1 MKAKL
6 KTIIFAVIMLGIMG
20 ISSKVQAAG
29 ASISSTKTTAT
40 VGDSVTITVNI
51 NAAAWN
57 LKVNGNGVSGGSI
70 VGYNPEGINTS
81 TTKTYALNTSSA
93 GTYTIKLTGDVTDGS
108 TDVTSDINTSV
119 TVTVNNPAP
128 VTPTNPPSSNNG
140 GSTNNGSSST
150 GNSNS
155 GSSNSGSSNSGSSNK
170 PSNTTK
176 PEEPKS
182 NDSTLKG
189 LAIEGYELYPAFD
202 ANTREYNLRV
212 TNDITKVTVLPTVNH
227 SKASYKIEGAT
238 EELVVGKNVITIV
251 VTAEDGTTSNY
262 VINVTRER
270 EGLKVQYIKIYYTDE
285 TGNRQELLLNPE
297 FSAEI
302 FEYTLKDLSY
312 LISKLDV
319 EVLANLEQAKIEVT
333 GNEELV
339 EGPNTI
345 VITVTMPSESEEEE
359 DEVLTY
365 KITVNKEKEP
375 VVTLM
380 GRIKNWFNG
389 ITGSV
394 STWFGEN
401 VYEILMGALVVSCV
415 ALAGLSVYLVMD
427 YKKYKMI
434 IEKVAEITR
443 INNATTVNAG
453 ESTNTNETTNQ
464 QILEE
469 MQNNEEE
476 IEIKNRGKHF

>member
-6 KTIIFAVIMLGIMG
+6 KTIIFAVIMLGIIG
-20 ISSKVQAAG
+20 ISSKVQAAS
-29 ASISSTKTTAT
+29 ASISATKTTAT

-57 LKVNGNGVSGGSI
+57 LKVTGNGVSGGSI

-81 TTKTYALNTSSA
+81 TSKTYTLSTSTA
-93 GTYTIKLTGDVTDGS
+93 GSYTVYLTGDVTDGT
-108 TDVTSDINTSV
+108 TDELSYINKYV

-155 GSSNSGSSNSGSSNK
+155 GSSNSGSSNK

-189 LAIEGYELYPAFD
+189 LSIEGYELYPAFE

-212 TNDITKVTVLPTVNH
+212 TNDITKVTILPTANH

-238 EELVVGKNVITIV
+238 EELVVGKNIITVV

-270 EGLKVQYIKIYYTDE
+270 EGLNVQYIKIYYTDE

-297 FSAEI
+297 FSTEV

-312 LISKLDV
+312 LISKLEV
-319 EVLANLEQAKIEVT
+319 EVLANLEQAKIEIT

-375 VVTLM
+375 VITLM

-389 ITGSV
+389 ITGTV

-401 VYEILMGALVVSCV
+401 VYEILMGALGVSCV
-415 ALAGLSVYLVMD
+415 ALAGLSIYLVMD

-443 INNATTVNAG
+443 INNATTVNTG
-453 ESTNTNETTNQ
+453 EATNTNETTNQ

-469 MQNNEEE
+469 MQSNEEE
-476 IEIKNRGKHF
+476 TETKNRGKHF

>member
-6 KTIIFAVIMLGIMG
+6 KTIIFAVIMLGIIG
-20 ISSKVQAAG
+20 ISSKVQAAS
-29 ASISSTKTTAT
+29 ASISATKTTAT

-57 LKVNGNGVSGGSI
+57 LKVTGNGVSGGSI

-81 TTKTYALNTSSA
+81 TSKTYTLSTSTA
-93 GTYTIKLTGDVTDGS
+93 GSYTVYLTGDVTDGT
-108 TDVTSDINTSV
+108 TDELSYINKYV

-155 GSSNSGSSNSGSSNK
+155 GSSNSGSSNK

-189 LAIEGYELYPAFD
+189 LSIEGYELYPAFE

-212 TNDITKVTVLPTVNH
+212 TNDITKVTILPTANH

-238 EELVVGKNVITIV
+238 EELVVGKNIITVV

-270 EGLKVQYIKIYYTDE
+270 EGLNVQYIKIYYTDE

-297 FSAEI
+297 FSTEI
-302 FEYTLKDLSY
+302 FEYTLNDLSY
-312 LISKLDV
+312 LISKLEV
-319 EVLANLEQAKIEVT
+319 EVLANLEQAKIEIT

-389 ITGSV
+389 ITGTV

-415 ALAGLSVYLVMD
+415 ALAGLSIYLVMD

-434 IEKVAEITR
+434 IEKIAELTR
-443 INNATTVNAG
+443 MNNADTV
-453 ESTNTNETTNQ
+453 STSETTNQ
-464 QILEE
+464 QVLEE
-469 MQNNEEE
+469 MQSNEEE
-476 IEIKNRGKHF
+476 TETKNRGKHF

>member
-1 MKAKL
+1 MKKISIKILLLVCSFA
-6 KTIIFAVIMLGIMG
+6 IISILLPLQIE
-20 ISSKVQAAG
+20 AAG
-29 ASISSTKTTAT
+29 NFSISKSSASLTTGGTTTITVSASNCAGQFSISSSNSSVASVSTSSIWLDNSSDSITITAKGAGTAT
-40 VGDSVTITVNI
+40 ITI
-51 NAAAWN
+51 
-57 LKVNGNGVSGGSI
+57 
-70 VGYNPEGINTS
+70 
-81 TTKTYALNTSSA
+81 SA
-93 GTYTIKLTGDVTDGS
+93 IDVTDTDLNDVIGS
-108 TDVTSDINTSV
+108 KTCSI
-119 TVTVNNPAP
+119 TVSNPAP

-150 GNSNS
+150 GN
-155 GSSNSGSSNSGSSNK
+155 SNSGSSNSGSSNK

-238 EELVVGKNVITIV
+238 EELLVGKNVITVV

-270 EGLKVQYIKIYYTDE
+270 EGLNVQYIKIYYTDE

-297 FSAEI
+297 FSTEI
-302 FEYTLKDLSY
+302 FEYTLNDISY

-319 EVLANLEQAKIEVT
+319 EVLANLEQAKIEIT

-339 EGPNTI
+339 EGPNII

-389 ITGSV
+389 ITGTV

-415 ALAGLSVYLVMD
+415 ALAGLSIYLVMD
-427 YKKYKMI
+427 YKKYKKI

-453 ESTNTNETTNQ
+453 ESANTNETTNQ

-476 IEIKNRGKHF
+476 TEIKNRGKHF

>member
-6 KTIIFAVIMLGIMG
+6 KTIIFAVIMLGIIG
-20 ISSKVQAAG
+20 ISSKVQAAS
-29 ASISSTKTTAT
+29 ASISATKTTAT

-57 LKVNGNGVSGGSI
+57 LKVTGNGVSGGSI

-81 TTKTYALNTSSA
+81 TSKTYTLSTSTA
-93 GTYTIKLTGDVTDGS
+93 GSYTVYLTGDVTDGT
-108 TDVTSDINTSV
+108 TDELSYINKYV

-155 GSSNSGSSNSGSSNK
+155 GSSNSGSSNK

-189 LAIEGYELYPAFD
+189 LSIEGYELYPAFE

-212 TNDITKVTVLPTVNH
+212 TNDITKVTILPTANH

-238 EELVVGKNVITIV
+238 EELVVGKNIITVV

-270 EGLKVQYIKIYYTDE
+270 EGLNVQYIKIYYTDE

-297 FSAEI
+297 FSTEV

-312 LISKLDV
+312 LISKLEV
-319 EVLANLEQAKIEVT
+319 EVLANLEQAKIEIT

-359 DEVLTY
+359 NEVLTY

-375 VVTLM
+375 VITLM

-389 ITGSV
+389 ITGTV
-394 STWFGEN
+394 STWFEEN

-415 ALAGLSVYLVMD
+415 ALAGLSIYLVMD

-443 INNATTVNAG
+443 INNATTVNTG
-453 ESTNTNETTNQ
+453 EATNTNETTNQ

-469 MQNNEEE
+469 MQSNEEE
-476 IEIKNRGKHF
+476 TETKNRGKHF

>member
-6 KTIIFAVIMLGIMG
+6 KTIIFAVIMLGIIG
-20 ISSKVQAAG
+20 ISSKVQAAS
-29 ASISSTKTTAT
+29 ASISATKTTAT

-57 LKVNGNGVSGGSI
+57 LKVTGNGVSGGSI

-81 TTKTYALNTSSA
+81 TSKTYTLSTSTA
-93 GTYTIKLTGDVTDGS
+93 GSYTVYLTGDVTDGT
-108 TDVTSDINTSV
+108 TDELSYINKYV

-155 GSSNSGSSNSGSSNK
+155 GSSNSGSSNK

-189 LAIEGYELYPAFD
+189 LSIEGYELYPAFE

-212 TNDITKVTVLPTVNH
+212 TNDITKVTILPTANH

-238 EELVVGKNVITIV
+238 EELVVGKNIITVV

-270 EGLKVQYIKIYYTDE
+270 EGLNVQYIKIYYTDE
-285 TGNRQELLLNPE
+285 AGNRQELLLNPE
-297 FSAEI
+297 FSTEV

-312 LISKLDV
+312 LISKLEV
-319 EVLANLEQAKIEVT
+319 EVLANLEQAKIEIT

-345 VITVTMPSESEEEE
+345 IITVTMPSESEEEE
-359 DEVLTY
+359 NEVLTY

-375 VVTLM
+375 VITLM

-389 ITGSV
+389 ITGTV
-394 STWFGEN
+394 STWFEEN

-415 ALAGLSVYLVMD
+415 ALAGLSIYLVMD

-443 INNATTVNAG
+443 INNATTVNTG
-453 ESTNTNETTNQ
+453 EATNTNETTNQ

-469 MQNNEEE
+469 MQSNEEE
-476 IEIKNRGKHF
+476 TETKNRGKHF

>member
-6 KTIIFAVIMLGIMG
+6 KTIIFAVIMLGIIG
-20 ISSKVQAAG
+20 ISSKVQAAS
-29 ASISSTKTTAT
+29 ASISATKTTAT
-40 VGDSVTITVNI
+40 VGDSVTITVNV
-51 NAAAWN
+51 NAAAWS

-128 VTPTNPPSSNNG
+128 VTPTNPPSNNNS
-140 GSTNNGSSST
+140 GSTNNNTS
-150 GNSNS
+150 
-155 GSSNSGSSNSGSSNK
+155 SSNSNNSSSSNSGSSNK

-182 NDSTLKG
+182 NDSTLNE

-212 TNDITKVTVLPTVNH
+212 TNDVTKVTVVPTVNH
-227 SKASYKIEGAT
+227 SKASYKIEGAI
-238 EELVVGKNVITIV
+238 EELLVGKNVITVV

-270 EGLKVQYIKIYYTDE
+270 EGLNVQYIKIYYTDE
-285 TGNRQELLLNPE
+285 AGNKQELLLNPE
-297 FSAEI
+297 FSTAI
-302 FEYTLKDLSY
+302 FEYTLNDISY

-339 EGPNTI
+339 EGTNTI
-345 VITVTMPSESEEEE
+345 IITVTMPSESEEEE

-375 VVTLM
+375 VVTLT
-380 GRIKNWFNG
+380 GRIKDWFNG
-389 ITGSV
+389 ITGTV

-415 ALAGLSVYLVMD
+415 ALAGLSIYLVMD

-443 INNATTVNAG
+443 ISNATTVNAG

-469 MQNNEEE
+469 IQNNEEE
-476 IEIKNRGKHF
+476 IEIKSKGKHF

>member
-1 MKAKL
+1 MKKISIKILLLICLFSIISILLPLQIEAVGNFSISKSSASL
-6 KTIIFAVIMLGIMG
+6 TTGGTTTITVSA
-20 ISSKVQAAG
+20 SNCAG
-29 ASISSTKTTAT
+29 QFSISSSNSSVASVSTSSIWLDNSSDSITITAKGAGTAT
-40 VGDSVTITVNI
+40 ITI
-51 NAAAWN
+51 
-57 LKVNGNGVSGGSI
+57 
-70 VGYNPEGINTS
+70 
-81 TTKTYALNTSSA
+81 SA
-93 GTYTIKLTGDVTDGS
+93 IDVTDTDLNDVIGS
-108 TDVTSDINTSV
+108 KTCSI
-119 TVTVNNPAP
+119 TVSNPAP
-128 VTPTNPPSSNNG
+128 VTPTNPPSNNNS
-140 GSTNNGSSST
+140 GSTNN
-150 GNSNS
+150 N
-155 GSSNSGSSNSGSSNK
+155 GSSNSSSNSGSSNK

-189 LAIEGYELYPAFD
+189 LSIEGYELYPAFE

-212 TNDITKVTVLPTVNH
+212 TNDITKVTVLPTVNY
-227 SKASYKIEGAT
+227 SKASYKIEGAI
-238 EELVVGKNVITIV
+238 EELQVGKNIITVV

-270 EGLKVQYIKIYYTDE
+270 EGLNVQYIKIYYTDE
-285 TGNRQELLLNPE
+285 AGNRQELLLNPE
-297 FSAEI
+297 FNTEI
-302 FEYTLKDLSY
+302 FEYTLSDLSY
-312 LISKLDV
+312 LISKLEV
-319 EVLANLEQAKIEVT
+319 EVLSNLEQAKIEIT

-389 ITGSV
+389 ITGTV

-401 VYEILMGALVVSCV
+401 VYEILMGALGVSCV
-415 ALAGLSVYLVMD
+415 ALAGLSIYLVMD

-443 INNATTVNAG
+443 INNATTVNTGKA
-453 ESTNTNETTNQ
+453 TNTNETTNQ

-469 MQNNEEE
+469 MQSNENEEE
-476 IEIKNRGKHF
+476 IEIKEKGKHF

>member
-6 KTIIFAVIMLGIMG
+6 KTIIFAVIMLGIIG
-20 ISSKVQAAG
+20 ISSKVQAAS
-29 ASISSTKTTAT
+29 ASISATKTTAT

-57 LKVNGNGVSGGSI
+57 LKVTGNGVSGGSI

-93 GTYTIKLTGDVTDGS
+93 GTYTIKLTGDVTDGT
-108 TDVTSDINTSV
+108 TDELSYINKYV
-119 TVTVNNPAP
+119 TVTVNNPDP

-155 GSSNSGSSNSGSSNK
+155 GSSNSGSSNK

-189 LAIEGYELYPAFD
+189 LSIEGYELYPAFE

-212 TNDITKVTVLPTVNH
+212 TNDITKVTILPTANH
-227 SKASYKIEGAT
+227 SKASYKIEGAI
-238 EELVVGKNVITIV
+238 EELVVGKNIITVV

-270 EGLKVQYIKIYYTDE
+270 EGLNVQYIKIYYTDE

-297 FSAEI
+297 FSTEV

-312 LISKLDV
+312 LISKLEV
-319 EVLANLEQAKIEVT
+319 EVLANLEQAKIEIT

-345 VITVTMPSESEEEE
+345 IITVTMLSESEEEE

-375 VVTLM
+375 VITLM

-389 ITGSV
+389 ITGTV
-394 STWFGEN
+394 STWFEEN

-415 ALAGLSVYLVMD
+415 ALAGLSIYLVMD

-443 INNATTVNAG
+443 INNATTVNTG
-453 ESTNTNETTNQ
+453 EATNTNETTNQ

-469 MQNNEEE
+469 MQSNEEE
-476 IEIKNRGKHF
+476 TETKNRGKHF